1 MGSVPR
7 LVGRM
12 TQTDFNFDAAVA
24 ARDAGLDRACN
35 PHFRQVALAKAREH
49 ALALGHSIGLV
60 TADDVKRR
68 MLNFGDDPDDLG
80 NAAGAIFRQD
90 PAWEYVGSK
99 PSEQVRRHAGRIS
112 VWRYVGV

>member
-68 MLNFGDDPDDLG
+68 MLNFGDEPEDLG
-80 NAAGAIFRQD
+80 NASGAIFLHQ
-90 PAWEYVGSK
+90 PEWERVGDR
-99 PSEQVRRHAGRIS
+99 PSERVRRRAGRIS